1 MDTMIETLLTY
12 QISDDD
18 RLARKAID
26 DFHSTRRPDG
36 MIHCN
41 APASF
46 VQIIPSFA
54 IYYIDMIYYHYQYF
68 GDRELLRTYLPTITG
83 ILKYFEDRIDPETN
97 LVGNTGYWSFVD
109 WVEDWKPNHGS
120 PVSDPEE
127 PLYLYSHMY
136 AYGLL
141 RAAYLYD
148 ALHLKDVS
156 HCYLARYDR
165 IKAAINQTAF
175 NQKSGYYLVCRSEQ
189 KHSQHAQLWAVLS
202 GCRCV

>member
-1 MDTMIETLLTY
+1 M
-12 QISDDD
+12 
-18 RLARKAID
+18 
-26 DFHSTRRPDG
+26 
-36 MIHCN
+36 
-41 APASF
+41 
-46 VQIIPSFA
+46 
-54 IYYIDMIYYHYQYF
+54 
-68 GDRELLRTYLPTITG
+68 
-83 ILKYFEDRIDPETN
+83 
-97 LVGNTGYWSFVD
+97 GNTGYWSFVD

-175 NQKSGYYLVCRSEQ
+175 IKNPDIIWFAVRSKNTANMHSFGQYFPAVSAERMQKI
-189 KHSQHAQLWAVLS
+189 
-202 GCRCV
+202 